1 MLAPLPF
8 EWFVLI
14 LRVLFICL
22 LYFFIFQVIR
32 VISRELRLAAVQQS
46 QQTNW
51 SSIPGA
57 LLVDDPSDTPL
68 RRGQKLALDP
78 VTIIGRDRR
87 ATIQADGSF
96 VSAEH
101 AQLSWEHD
109 RWWVS
114 DLKSTNGTLVNGR
127 AIAVPT
133 SLSYG
138 DYVDVGGVRFQLI
151 P

>member
-1 MLAPLPF
+1 MLSPLPF

-14 LRVLFICL
+14 LRVLFIFL
-22 LYFFIFQVIR
+22 LYFFVFQVIR
-32 VISRELRLAAVQQS
+32 VIARELRVAAVQDVQH
-46 QQTNW
+46 TNW
-51 SSIPGA
+51 SSVPGA
-57 LLVDDPSDTPL
+57 LLVDDPGDSAL

-87 ATIQADGSF
+87 ATIMLEGSF

-114 DLKSTNGTLVNGR
+114 DLKSTNGTLVNDRQIG
-127 AIAVPT
+127 VPT
-133 SLSYG
+133 SISYG
-138 DYVDVGGVRFQLI
+138 DFVDVGGVRFQLI